1 MAAIGNNAA
10 GRKRILLLA
19 TGGTIACAAGAGGL
33 TPGLTGE
40 QLAEFVPELA
50 DLADI
55 DVRQVMNIDSSNMQ
69 PTDWLTLVAAIRDA
83 YATYDGFV
91 VLHGTDTMAYT
102 AAALSC
108 LMEGLAKP
116 VVLTGSQLPVTD
128 PQTDARHNLFD
139 AACVA
144 CDNVARGV
152 MVVFAGRVIDGL
164 RARKARTRSFDA
176 FESVNAPDLGKV
188 AGGEVV
194 WAVDVAAP
202 ATPTFRTQLNPRVQV
217 LKITPTTNAAI
228 IEAMRPLCDALV
240 VEAYGLGGVPQSQG
254 VTDALLAW
262 ADSGKLLV
270 LTTQCPYEDCDP
282 SVYEV
287 GRAFANHPG
296 VIIAGNLTTEAA
308 LAKTM
313 CDFAR

>member
-10 GRKRILLLA
+10 GRKCILLLA
-19 TGGTIACAAGAGGL
+19 TGGTIACAAGADGL

-83 YATYDGFV
+83 YGAYDGFV

-108 LMEGLAKP
+108 LIEGLTKP
-116 VVLTGSQLPVTD
+116 VVLTGSQLPMTD
-128 PQTDARHNLFD
+128 SHTDARRNLFD
-139 AACVA
+139 ASCVA

-188 AGGEVV
+188 AGEEVV
-194 WAVDVAAP
+194 WASEVAAP
-202 ATPTFRTQLNPRVQV
+202 AAPTFRTHLNPRVQV
-217 LKITPTTNAAI
+217 LRISPTTNAAI

-240 VEAYGLGGVPQSQG
+240 VEAYGLGGVPQPQG

>member
-19 TGGTIACAAGAGGL
+19 TGGTIACAASADGL

-83 YATYDGFV
+83 YGAYDGFV

-116 VVLTGSQLPVTD
+116 VVLTGSQLPMTD
-128 PQTDARHNLFD
+128 SQTDARRNLFD

-152 MVVFAGRVIDGL
+152 IVVFAGRVIDGL

-188 AGGEVV
+188 AGEEVV
-194 WAVDVAAP
+194 WASEAAAP
-202 ATPTFRTQLNPRVQV
+202 VTSTFRTQLNPRVQV

-313 CDFAR
+313 CELAR